1 MQLLSSTLSLT
12 RYLVQGKP
20 AGPVMDTV
28 REGLKNQVIR
38 EIDNDPAA
46 KSIGWT
52 ESDRPFAPDFEKAQF
67 MFGTYMVFSLRI
79 DKKSVPAKIVNKHVT
94 MAAAKRLAETEQKQ
108 LSKTEKQQI
117 KDEVTDR
124 LYTRVPASPN
134 VYDLV
139 WDCEAGNLWFF
150 SNLKEANEELETLFS
165 KSFRLSLIRMFP
177 YTEADLACGLSDEQR
192 DAVKKAGPAAFDLG
206 GAHA

>member
-12 RYLVQGKP
+12 RYRVEGKL
-20 AGPVMDTV
+20 AEPVMDTV

-38 EIDNDPAA
+38 DIDNDPAA

-52 ESDRPFAPDFEKAQF
+52 ESGRPFAPDFEKAQF

-79 DKKSVPAKIVNKHVT
+79 DKKSVPAKIVNKHLS
-94 MAAAKRLAETEQKQ
+94 MAVARRLAETEQKQ
-108 LSKTEKQQI
+108 LSKTEKRQI
-117 KDEVTDR
+117 KDEVTNR

-139 WDCEAGNLWFF
+139 WDYEAGALWFF
-150 SNLKEANEELETLFS
+150 SNLKEANEEIETLFA

-177 YTEADLACGLSDEQR
+177 YTEADLACGLSDKQR
-192 DAVKKAGPAAFDLG
+192 DAVKQAGPAAFITG

>member
-12 RYLVQGKP
+12 RYWVEGKL
-20 AGPVMDTV
+20 AEPVMDTV

-38 EIDNDPAA
+38 DIDNDPAA

-52 ESDRPFAPDFEKAQF
+52 ESGRPFAPDFEKAQF

-79 DKKSVPAKIVNKHVT
+79 DKKSVPAKIVNKHLS
-94 MAAAKRLAETEQKQ
+94 MAVARRLAETEQKQ
-108 LSKTEKQQI
+108 LSKTEKRQI
-117 KDEVTDR
+117 KDEVTNR

-139 WDCEAGNLWFF
+139 WDYEAGALWFF
-150 SNLKEANEELETLFS
+150 SNLKEANEEIETLFA

-177 YTEADLACGLSDEQR
+177 YTEADLACGLSDKQR
-192 DAVKKAGPAAFDLG
+192 DAVKQAGPAAFITG